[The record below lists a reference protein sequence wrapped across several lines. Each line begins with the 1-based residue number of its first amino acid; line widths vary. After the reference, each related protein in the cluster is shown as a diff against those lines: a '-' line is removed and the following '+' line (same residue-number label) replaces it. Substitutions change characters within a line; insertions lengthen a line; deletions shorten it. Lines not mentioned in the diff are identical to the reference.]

1 MSTSSDLLNAPREF
15 LKLFSAGKE
24 AARQG
29 DKARAHLYFRRAI
42 EVDPYH
48 ELVWLWLASV
58 VMTDEDRR
66 ACFEN
71 VLELN
76 PDNATA
82 RRQLQKLEHKA
93 LVEMIH
99 VRERRNILWRR
110 RLFWAVIVLVLVISG
125 IVTVWIYV
133 V

>member
-1 MSTSSDLLNAPREF
+1 MSPSSDLLNAPREF
-15 LKLFSAGKE
+15 LRLFNAGKE

-29 DKARAHLYFRRAI
+29 DKARAHLFFRRAI

-58 VMTDEDRR
+58 VLTDEDRR
-66 ACFEN
+66 VCFEN

-76 PDNATA
+76 PDNPTA
-82 RRQLQKLEHKA
+82 RRQLQKLEQKA

-99 VRERRNILWRR
+99 VRERDRRSSRR
-110 RLFWAVIVLVLVISG
+110 RLFWAVIVLLIVISG
-125 IVTVWIYV
+125 IVTAWVYLA
-133 V
+133 

>member
-66 ACFEN
+66 VCFEN

-76 PDNATA
+76 PDNPTA
-82 RRQLQKLEHKA
+82 RRQLLKLEQKA
-93 LVEMIH
+93 LAEMVHI
-99 VRERRNILWRR
+99 RERRNSLWRR
-110 RLFWAVIVLVLVISG
+110 RLFWLVIALLLV
-125 IVTVWIYV
+125 ITAIAAAWIFLV
-133 V
+133 